1 MPEGEKLFAVGK
13 IETGNLT
20 PRERAL
26 KYFLAQSI
34 SSLIFF
40 YDFNNFD
47 VTGPLQKCLIESKRV
62 VRI

>member
-20 PRERAL
+20 SRERAL

-34 SSLIFF
+34 ASLIYFMF
-40 YDFNNFD
+40 SIILTSLDHCKN
-47 VTGPLQKCLIESKRV
+47 VSKFV
-62 VRI
+62 NIV